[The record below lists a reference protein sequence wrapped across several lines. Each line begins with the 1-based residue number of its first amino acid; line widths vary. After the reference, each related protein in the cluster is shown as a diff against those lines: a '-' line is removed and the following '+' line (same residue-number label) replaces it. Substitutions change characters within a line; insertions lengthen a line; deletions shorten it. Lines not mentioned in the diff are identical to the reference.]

1 MGMFSMCPRRK
12 PWLHSND
19 DNTYHTQDDIE
30 EAFVVKQILQ
40 HLAAKHGINF
50 HEMAFKEE
58 KCPTCQMTL
67 KDIAHVGKL
76 GCADCYATF
85 KEDIIDIVQRVQGG
99 QFEHVGKTPQ
109 SSYKKLAIKSKLKK
123 NQNI

>member
-1 MGMFSMCPRRK
+1 MLVS
-12 PWLHSND
+12 
-19 DNTYHTQDDIE
+19 
-30 EAFVVKQILQ
+30 
-40 HLAAKHGINF
+40 
-50 HEMAFKEE
+50 
-58 KCPTCQMTL
+58 
-67 KDIAHVGKL
+67 L
-76 GCADCYATF
+76 GVLIVMLRL